1 MSSQS
6 RVKDNTT
13 ATAIASHCNYNNN
26 DAGIISSNSCLTRQ
40 AASALTTTSSSTTAT
55 TATAKHLHKIITPT
69 DPLVPQDHSATNM
82 SSRSSSSNT
91 QLQKR
96 SAAHISSSTKNFLSD
111 IFADD
116 ETTSTT
122 DDVPQEIMAAATNTT
137 PCYTGSPLRDNM
149 NDTEQYE
156 EPPSSKKARTSS
168 FSRCSKSFIALAD
181 GAAVHEVS
189 SPSVV
194 VSPSPQTNKSVINVQ
209 ELQDIAFPS
218 LPEMQATVSTST
230 TASHPSISHL
240 NLNLL
245 TNMDAEE
252 TTTAPWE
259 TRGVITDGPSYGW
272 FVSTDNDA
280 TDTSEDES
288 SSDTKMFLPDTKPED
303 LLTLK
308 AITAPSLNQ
317 EVEVQKALAADTVD
331 DVLGDIF

>member
-26 DAGIISSNSCLTRQ
+26 DDGLISSNSCLTSQ
-40 AASALTTTSSSTTAT
+40 AASALTTTSSTTA

-69 DPLVPQDHSATNM
+69 DPLVPQDYSATNM
-82 SSRSSSSNT
+82 SRSSSNT

-122 DDVPQEIMAAATNTT
+122 DDVPQERMAAATNTM

-168 FSRCSKSFIALAD
+168 FSSRCSKSFIALAD

-194 VSPSPQTNKSVINVQ
+194 NQVP
-209 ELQDIAFPS
+209 LR
-218 LPEMQATVSTST
+218 
-230 TASHPSISHL
+230 ASAS
-240 NLNLL
+240 
-245 TNMDAEE
+245 
-252 TTTAPWE
+252 
-259 TRGVITDGPSYGW
+259 
-272 FVSTDNDA
+272 
-280 TDTSEDES
+280 
-288 SSDTKMFLPDTKPED
+288 
-303 LLTLK
+303 K
-308 AITAPSLNQ
+308 AWWC
-317 EVEVQKALAADTVD
+317 
-331 DVLGDIF
+331 

>member
-13 ATAIASHCNYNNN
+13 ATAIATSCNYNNN
-26 DAGIISSNSCLTRQ
+26 DAGLISSNSCLTNLTT
-40 AASALTTTSSSTTAT
+40 SALTTTSST
-55 TATAKHLHKIITPT
+55 TATATANHLHKIITPI
-69 DPLVPQDHSATNM
+69 DPLAPQDYSATNM
-82 SSRSSSSNT
+82 SRSFSNT

-116 ETTSTT
+116 EETSTT
-122 DDVPQEIMAAATNTT
+122 DDVPQEIMAAATNTMT
-137 PCYTGSPLRDNM
+137 CYTGSPLRDNM

-156 EPPSSKKARTSS
+156 EPPLSKKARTSS
-168 FSRCSKSFIALAD
+168 FISRCSKSFIALAD

-194 VSPSPQTNKSVINVQ
+194 VSPSPRTNKSVVNVQ

-218 LPEMQATVSTST
+218 LPEMQAGISTAT

-245 TNMDAEE
+245 TEMDVRE
-252 TTTAPWE
+252 TSTAPWE
-259 TRGVITDGPSYGW
+259 TRIAITDGPSYGW
-272 FVSTDNDA
+272 FVSTDNDT
-280 TDTSEDES
+280 TDTSEDESS

>member
-6 RVKDNTT
+6 RVKDNTS
-13 ATAIASHCNYNNN
+13 ATAIATHCNYNN
-26 DAGIISSNSCLTRQ
+26 DDDLIISSNSCLTR

-69 DPLVPQDHSATNM
+69 DPVAPQDYSATNM
-82 SSRSSSSNT
+82 SSGSSSSNT

-111 IFADD
+111 IFADN

-122 DDVPQEIMAAATNTT
+122 DDVPQEIMAAATNTM

-194 VSPSPQTNKSVINVQ
+194 VSPSPRTNKSVVNVQ

-259 TRGVITDGPSYGW
+259 TRGIITDGPSYGW
-272 FVSTDNDA
+272 FVSTDNDT
-280 TDTSEDES
+280 TDTSGDESS

>member
-6 RVKDNTT
+6 RDSDNTT
-13 ATAIASHCNYNNN
+13 TTAIATHCNYN
-26 DAGIISSNSCLTRQ
+26 DDGLISSNSCLTSQ
-40 AASALTTTSSSTTAT
+40 TTSAIAATSSSTTAT
-55 TATAKHLHKIITPT
+55 TTSKHLHKIITPT
-69 DPLVPQDHSATNM
+69 DPLAPQDYSATNM
-82 SSRSSSSNT
+82 SRSFSNT

-122 DDVPQEIMAAATNTT
+122 DDVPQERMAAATNK
-137 PCYTGSPLRDNM
+137 PCYTGFPPRNNM
-149 NDTEQYE
+149 SDTEQHEE
-156 EPPSSKKARTSS
+156 EPLSKKARTSS
-168 FSRCSKSFIALAD
+168 FSRCPKSFALAN
-181 GAAVHEVS
+181 GATLHEVS

-194 VSPSPQTNKSVINVQ
+194 VSPSPRNNKSVINVQ
-209 ELQDIAFPS
+209 ELQYIAFPS
-218 LPEMQATVSTST
+218 LPEMQAGISTAT

-245 TNMDAEE
+245 TEMDVRE
-252 TTTAPWE
+252 TSTAPWE
-259 TRGVITDGPSYGW
+259 TRIVITDGPSYGW
-272 FVSTDNDA
+272 FVSTDNDT

-303 LLTLK
+303 LFTLK

-317 EVEVQKALAADTVD
+317 EVEVQKALAADTID

>member
-13 ATAIASHCNYNNN
+13 ATAIATHCNYNNN
-26 DAGIISSNSCLTRQ
+26 DDGLISSNSCLTSQ
-40 AASALTTTSSSTTAT
+40 AASAIATSSSNTT
-55 TATAKHLHKIITPT
+55 TAKHLHKIITPT
-69 DPLVPQDHSATNM
+69 DPLVPQDYSATNM

-122 DDVPQEIMAAATNTT
+122 DDVPQERIAAATNTM

-168 FSRCSKSFIALAD
+168 SSARCSKSFIALAD

-194 VSPSPQTNKSVINVQ
+194 VSPSPRTNKSVVNVQ

-218 LPEMQATVSTST
+218 LPEIQATVSTST

-245 TNMDAEE
+245 TNMDAGE

-272 FVSTDNDA
+272 FVSTDND
-280 TDTSEDES
+280 TSDTGEDES
-288 SSDTKMFLPDTKPED
+288 SSVSKMFLPDTKPED

>member
-6 RVKDNTT
+6 RDSDNTT
-13 ATAIASHCNYNNN
+13 TTAIATHCNYN
-26 DAGIISSNSCLTRQ
+26 DDGLISSNSCLTSQ
-40 AASALTTTSSSTTAT
+40 TTSAIATSSSTTAT
-55 TATAKHLHKIITPT
+55 TTSKHLHKIITPT
-69 DPLVPQDHSATNM
+69 DPLAPQDYSATNM
-82 SSRSSSSNT
+82 SRSSSNT
-91 QLQKR
+91 QVQKR

-122 DDVPQEIMAAATNTT
+122 DDVPQEIKAAATNTK
-137 PCYTGSPLRDNM
+137 PCYTGFLPRDNM
-149 NDTEQYE
+149 SDTEQHE

-168 FSRCSKSFIALAD
+168 FSRCSKSFIALAN
-181 GAAVHEVS
+181 GATLHEVS

-194 VSPSPQTNKSVINVQ
+194 VSPSPRNNKSVINVQ

-218 LPEMQATVSTST
+218 LPEMQAGISTAT
-230 TASHPSISHL
+230 TASHLSISHL

-245 TNMDAEE
+245 TEMDVRE
-252 TTTAPWE
+252 TSTAPWE
-259 TRGVITDGPSYGW
+259 TRIVITDGPSYGW
-272 FVSTDNDA
+272 FVSTDNVT

-303 LLTLK
+303 LFTLK

-317 EVEVQKALAADTVD
+317 EVEVQKALAADTID

>member
-1 MSSQS
+1 M
-6 RVKDNTT
+6 
-13 ATAIASHCNYNNN
+13 
-26 DAGIISSNSCLTRQ
+26 
-40 AASALTTTSSSTTAT
+40 
-55 TATAKHLHKIITPT
+55 
-69 DPLVPQDHSATNM
+69 
-82 SSRSSSSNT
+82 
-91 QLQKR
+91 
-96 SAAHISSSTKNFLSD
+96 
-111 IFADD
+111 
-116 ETTSTT
+116 
-122 DDVPQEIMAAATNTT
+122 

-194 VSPSPQTNKSVINVQ
+194 VSPSPRTNKSVINVQ

-259 TRGVITDGPSYGW
+259 TRSVINDGPSYGW
-272 FVSTDNDA
+272 FVSTDND
-280 TDTSEDES
+280 TSDTSEDES
-288 SSDTKMFLPDTKPED
+288 SSVSKMFLPDTKPED

-308 AITAPSLNQ
+308 AITAPSLNE

>member
-26 DAGIISSNSCLTRQ
+26 DDGLISSNSCLTNLTT
-40 AASALTTTSSSTTAT
+40 SALTTTSSTTAT

-69 DPLVPQDHSATNM
+69 DPLVPQDYSAVNM
-82 SSRSSSSNT
+82 SSISSSNT

-116 ETTSTT
+116 ETTSTN
-122 DDVPQEIMAAATNTT
+122 DDVPQEIMAAATNNM

-194 VSPSPQTNKSVINVQ
+194 VSPSPRTNKSVVNVQ

-245 TNMDAEE
+245 TNMDARE

-259 TRGVITDGPSYGW
+259 TRSVITDGPSYGW
-272 FVSTDNDA
+272 FVSTDNDT
-280 TDTSEDES
+280 TDTSGDESS

-317 EVEVQKALAADTVD
+317 EVEVQKALAADTID
-331 DVLGDIF
+331 DVLWGF